1 MTEIIERVADVLQSA
16 TALDRPEAITLARRT
31 ISAMREP
38 DRVVVKAMCRS
49 LYPECRPM
57 PDRVGASEKHRIRW
71 RAAIDRIVREPET
84 VA

>member
-49 LYPECRPM
+49 LYPECRPTA
-57 PDRVGASEKHRIRW
+57 DRVGASEKHRIRW
-71 RAAIDRIVREPET
+71 RAAIDRIVRDQEAT
-84 VA
+84 A